1 VPLPSTSRPGPLSGL
16 RIVEFAGIGPTPMAA
31 MLFAD
36 LGADVLRLDRTI
48 PADLGIAR
56 PDALDLTRRGR
67 PSVAIDLKDA
77 RAVDLVHDLLAGA
90 DALIEGFRPG
100 TMERMGFGPEVV
112 LDRNPR
118 LVYGRMTGWGQSG
131 PLAKAAGHDLNYL
144 ALTGALAAIGRNPSI
159 RASAPA
165 RRSWTRS
172 TARASI
178 GRAEGKPVP
187 PLNLVADMGGGALYL
202 AFGVAC
208 ALIEAG
214 RTGRGQVVD
223 AAMTDG
229 AASLMTTFY
238 GLFAAGLHSL
248 ERGTNLLDSGS
259 ALYDTYECRDGGL
272 VSIAPIEPRFGSE
285 LFRLIGLPAGTP
297 DDARLRERLA
307 ELFLT
312 RTRAEWCALL
322 EGTDACFAPVLTM
335 AEAADHPHNAARGTF
350 VTVEGVTQ
358 PAPAPRFS
366 RTPAA
371 PPSPPQRRGEG
382 TRRALA
388 AWGIAADRIET
399 LVAAGVL
406 AVAEATA
413 P

>member
-1 VPLPSTSRPGPLSGL
+1 M
-16 RIVEFAGIGPTPMAA
+16 EFAGIGPTPMAA

-36 LGADVLRLDRTI
+36 LGADVLRLDRTA

-67 PSVAIDLKDA
+67 PSVAIDLKDPQ
-77 RAVDLVHDLLAGA
+77 AVALVLDLLTGA

-112 LDRNPR
+112 LGRNPR
-118 LVYGRMTGWGQSG
+118 LVYGRMTGWGQTG

-144 ALTGALAAIGRNPSI
+144 ALTGALAAIGR
-159 RASAPA
+159 
-165 RRSWTRS
+165 
-172 TARASI
+172 
-178 GRAEGKPVP
+178 AEDKPVP

-238 GLFAAGLHSL
+238 GLYAAGLHNL

-259 ALYDTYECRDGGL
+259 ALYDTYACRDGGF
-272 VSIAPIEPRFGSE
+272 VAVAPIEPRFRAE
-285 LFRLIGLPAGTP
+285 FLTLIGLAPDTP
-297 DDARLRERLA
+297 DDERLRARLTR
-307 ELFLT
+307 LFLT
-312 RTRAEWCALL
+312 RSRAEWCALL

-335 AEAADHPHNAARGTF
+335 AEAAEHPHNAARGTF
-350 VTVEGVTQ
+350 VTVAGVTQ

-366 RTPAA
+366 RTSSA

-382 TRRALA
+382 TRSALA
-388 AWGIAADRIET
+388 AWGVAEDRIDA
-399 LVAAGVL
+399 LVGEGILMA
-406 AVAEATA
+406 AEAA
-413 P
+413 VP

>member
-1 VPLPSTSRPGPLSGL
+1 MIPVPLPSTSRPGPLSGL

-144 ALTGALAAIGRNPSI
+144 ALTGALAA
-159 RASAPA
+159 
-165 RRSWTRS
+165 
-172 TARASI
+172 I

>member
-1 VPLPSTSRPGPLSGL
+1 
-16 RIVEFAGIGPTPMAA
+16 MAA

-36 LGADVLRLDRTI
+36 LGADVLRLDRTV

-90 DALIEGFRPG
+90 DALVEGFRPG

-144 ALTGALAAIGRNPSI
+144 ALTGALAAIGR
-159 RASAPA
+159 
-165 RRSWTRS
+165 
-172 TARASI
+172 
-178 GRAEGKPVP
+178 AEGKPVP

-202 AFGVAC
+202 AFGVTC

-238 GLFAAGLHSL
+238 GLFAAGLHGL

-272 VSIAPIEPRFGSE
+272 VSIAPIEPRFRNE
-285 LFRLIGLPAGTP
+285 LFRLLEIPADTP

-307 ELFLT
+307 RLFLT

-350 VTVEGVTQ
+350 VTVDGVTQ

-382 TRRALA
+382 TRSALA

>member
-1 VPLPSTSRPGPLSGL
+1 
-16 RIVEFAGIGPTPMAA
+16 
-31 MLFAD
+31 
-36 LGADVLRLDRTI
+36 
-48 PADLGIAR
+48 
-56 PDALDLTRRGR
+56 
-67 PSVAIDLKDA
+67 
-77 RAVDLVHDLLAGA
+77 
-90 DALIEGFRPG
+90 RPG

-112 LDRNPR
+112 LARNPR

-144 ALTGALAAIGRNPSI
+144 ALTGALAAIGRAGDS
-159 RASAPA
+159 
-165 RRSWTRS
+165 
-172 TARASI
+172 
-178 GRAEGKPVP
+178 PVP

-214 RTGRGQVVD
+214 RTGQGQIVD

-238 GLFAAGLHSL
+238 GLYAAGLHSL

-259 ALYDTYECRDGGL
+259 ALYDTYECRDGAF
-272 VSIAPIEPRFGSE
+272 VSIAPIEPRFRAEFFG
-285 LFRLIGLPAGTP
+285 LIGIPADTP
-297 DDARLRERLA
+297 DDTGLRERLTD
-307 ELFLT
+307 LFLT
-312 RTRAEWCALL
+312 RTRAEWCAVL

-382 TRRALA
+382 TRSALA
-388 AWGIAADRIET
+388 AWGIAADRIEA
-399 LVAAGVL
+399 LVAAGLL
-406 AVAEATA
+406 AATEAAA

>member
-1 VPLPSTSRPGPLSGL
+1 MPRPGPLSGL
-16 RIVEFAGIGPTPMAA
+16 RIVEFAGIGPAPMAA

-36 LGADVLRLDRTI
+36 LGADVLRLDRTT
-48 PADLGIAR
+48 PGDLGIAR

-67 PSVAIDLKDA
+67 PSVAIDLKDT
-77 RAVDLVHDLLAGA
+77 RAVALVHDLLAGA
-90 DALIEGFRPG
+90 DALVEGFRPG
-100 TMERMGFGPEVV
+100 TMERMGFGPEAV

-131 PLAKAAGHDLNYL
+131 PLAKSAGHDLNYL
-144 ALTGALAAIGRNPSI
+144 ALTGALAA
-159 RASAPA
+159 
-165 RRSWTRS
+165 
-172 TARASI
+172 I

-248 ERGTNLLDSGS
+248 ERGANLLDSGS
-259 ALYDTYECRDGGL
+259 ALYDTYECRDGRF
-272 VSIAPIEPRFGSE
+272 VSIAPIEPRFRAE
-285 LFRLIGLPAGTP
+285 FFRLVGVPAGTP
-297 DDARLRERLA
+297 DDARLRERLT

-312 RTRAEWCALL
+312 RTRAEWCAVL

-366 RTPAA
+366 RTPAV
-371 PPSPPQRRGEG
+371 PPSPPQRRGQG
-382 TRRALA
+382 TRHALA

-406 AVAEATA
+406 AVAEASA

>member
-1 VPLPSTSRPGPLSGL
+1 MPSTSRPGPLSGL

-144 ALTGALAAIGRNPSI
+144 ALTGALAA
-159 RASAPA
+159 
-165 RRSWTRS
+165 
-172 TARASI
+172 I

>member
-1 VPLPSTSRPGPLSGL
+1 MPSLPTTRPGPLAGL
-16 RIVEFAGIGPTPMAA
+16 RVVEFAGIGPAPMAA

-36 LGADVLRLDRTI
+36 LGADVLRLDRTV

-67 PSVAIDLKDA
+67 PSVAIDLKDP
-77 RAVDLVHDLLAGA
+77 RAVALVHDLLAGA
-90 DALIEGFRPG
+90 DALVEGFRPG

-112 LDRNPR
+112 LARNPR

-144 ALTGALAAIGRNPSI
+144 ALTGALAAIGR
-159 RASAPA
+159 AGDKPA
-165 RRSWTRS
+165 
-172 TARASI
+172 
-178 GRAEGKPVP
+178 P

-214 RTGRGQVVD
+214 RTGQGQVVD

-229 AASLMTTFY
+229 AASLMTTFF
-238 GLFAAGLHSL
+238 GLYAAGLHSL

-259 ALYDTYECRDGGL
+259 ALYDTYACRDGAY
-272 VSIAPIEPRFGSE
+272 VSIAPIEPRFRAE
-285 LFRLIGLPAGTP
+285 FFRLIGIPADTA
-297 DDARLRERLA
+297 DDERLRERLTR
-307 ELFLT
+307 LFLT
-312 RTRAEWCALL
+312 RTRAEWCAIL

-335 AEAADHPHNAARGTF
+335 AEAAGHPHNAARGTF

-366 RTPAA
+366 RTPAG

-382 TRRALA
+382 TRGVLA
-388 AWGIAADRIET
+388 AWGIAEDRIEA
-399 LVAAGVL
+399 LVAAEIL
-406 AVAEATA
+406 AVPEAAA